1 MSKKAIKMK
10 DVILAHYQKVHE
22 LEMHGLTVRVWKPR
36 TMQQL
41 PATEMLSQIK
51 HYAKDAADWCSW
63 NDKATWWG
71 GNPDIGTWD
80 ALLTQYVDPRRKTL
94 DIYFAAILVRP
105 FSRESYD
112 LYGDYMID
120 LNKTDRLMAMFD
132 SREYD
137 RIHGFDTSY
146 GAYKNQDEVDGWMYR
161 VVNEEQDIADHS
173 PSSYL
178 QVWDDDEDNPIQR
191 ENITLRQLPDGK
203 TEFHVIV
210 DTDDIQERG
219 GTPLMH
225 AAAKCY
231 DNFRKEH
238 PEVTEMRFYTDKL
251 VDIEKYADIDEE
263 QQN

>member
-1 MSKKAIKMK
+1 MK

-36 TMQQL
+36 TTQQL

-161 VVNEEQDIADHS
+161 VVNKEQDIADHS

-178 QVWDDDEDNPIQR
+178 QVVDDEDEESPVQR
-191 ENITLRQLPDGK
+191 RSVKIRQLPNG
-203 TEFHVIV
+203 EFEYHA
-210 DTDDIQERG
+210 IQAADEPTVRG
-219 GTPLMH
+219 GTQLMH
-225 AAAKCY
+225 DCAKCY
-231 DNFRKEH
+231 TDFRKEH
-238 PEVTEMRFYTDKL
+238 PEVTEIRFFTDEL
-251 VDIEKYADIDEE
+251 VKMDEE
-263 QQN
+263 AESQN